1 MVAVAHQ
8 GQRARPR
15 HLRLVTDGYDELA
28 ARRRR
33 ERELAVLRRRLV
45 AVALVVGL
53 LVALGLALGRAGS
66 TRSAVVGSGA
76 GVGAGAGALPIA
88 QAEYVVQPGD
98 TLWKIARA
106 LQPEG
111 DVRPLVY
118 ELGRA
123 RNGAPLRAGERIT
136 LP

>member
-1 MVAVAHQ
+1 MVAVAQQ
-8 GQRARPR
+8 GQRVRPR
-15 HLRLVTDGYDELA
+15 HLRLVTDGYEELA
-28 ARRRR
+28 ARRR

-66 TRSAVVGSGA
+66 TRSAFVGPDA
-76 GVGAGAGALPIA
+76 GVSAGALPIA

-118 ELGRA
+118 DLGKA
-123 RNGAPLRAGERIT
+123 RNGAPLRPGERIT

>member
-1 MVAVAHQ
+1 MVAVAQQ
-8 GQRARPR
+8 GHRGRPR
-15 HLRLVTDGYDELA
+15 HLRLVIDGYDEA

-33 ERELAVLRRRLV
+33 ERELAILRRRLV

-53 LVALGLALGRAGS
+53 LVSLGLALGRAGS
-66 TRSAVVGSGA
+66 TRSA
-76 GVGAGAGALPIA
+76 GVGAVPGSAGVAAIPIA

-118 ELGRA
+118 ELGKA